1 MASRAK
7 AMILLVTLDKTNLS
21 VGGHYADHFKDP
33 TRFTWQTQT
42 STRKESERGRIIR
55 GPKPGWSVHI
65 FLRGA
70 SAKIRDGK
78 AAPFRYAGA
87 RTFVNWTGEAPITVD
102 WELFDPIPQN
112 LRQILRVGS

>member
-1 MASRAK
+1 
-7 AMILLVTLDKTNLS
+7 MILLVTLDKTNLS

-33 TRFTWQTQT
+33 TRFTWANPNQHAQGVR
-42 STRKESERGRIIR
+42 TRSHHS
-55 GPKPGWSVHI
+55 GPQSPAGQFI
-65 FLRGA
+65 FSLRGA